1 MDAWAGKVQFY
12 ELVFGTWISYVFL
25 VFLWQVALRRPLPEW
40 KYVMLTFLGA
50 AAFWINHY
58 FLRAPFWVVAI
69 NLYTLA
75 YLAAWWWLGMRGAGR
90 SRGWQAGAIVAAIA
104 YTIVFILAENI
115 ARLGVERY
123 GLHEFTF
130 MAISFFGFV
139 GLIWWRGNGR

>member
-12 ELVFGTWISYVFL
+12 ELIFGTWISYAFL

-75 YLAAWWWLGMRGAGR
+75 YLGAWWWLGMRGAGR
-90 SRGWQAGAIVAAIA
+90 TRAWQIGAVLAAVA
-104 YTIVFILAENI
+104 YTVVFILAENI
-115 ARLGVERY
+115 ARFGVERY

-139 GLIWWRGNGR
+139 GLIWWRGHRR